1 MTNDKLIK
9 TGVGWRI
16 GWNPNA
22 EEFQGLVGGDD
33 WAIEL
38 TEAELNDFCRL
49 FAQLA
54 ATMEQMASELMDE
67 EKIATEAE
75 TDLIWLEV
83 EGYPHSYSLHLMLN
97 SDRRCEGSWSAAAVP
112 HLLQAIQT
120 FQVF

>member
-1 MTNDKLIK
+1 MTNDKLMK
-9 TGVGWRI
+9 SGEGWRI

-22 EEFQGLVGGDD
+22 EEFQGLLGGDD

-54 ATMEQMASELMDE
+54 ATMKQMAIELMDE
-67 EKIATEAE
+67 ERIATEAE

-97 SDRRCEGSWSAAAVP
+97 SGRRCEGSWSATAVP

>member
-9 TGVGWRI
+9 SGSGWRI
-16 GWNPNA
+16 GWNSNA
-22 EEFQGLVGGDD
+22 AEYKGLVGGDD

-49 FAQLA
+49 LTQLA

-67 EKIATEAE
+67 EKIATVAE
-75 TDLIWLEV
+75 SDLIWLEV
-83 EGYPHSYSLHLMLN
+83 EGYPHSYSLHLMVN
-97 SDRRCEGSWSAAAVP
+97 SGRRCEGSWPAEAVP
-112 HLLQAIQT
+112 HLLQAIQV